1 MPEMLLAK
9 LYLGWLTHVRRQ
21 RELGGHSL
29 LRLRSDHRTGINMFR
44 AKSERLLEAPE
55 RKNTGSRAAPD
66 TTTLRPRPATEL
78 LAARALMS

>member
-55 RKNTGSRAAPD
+55 ERTLRVERQP
-66 TTTLRPRPATEL
+66 TLRPCDRAPATEL
-78 LAARALMS
+78 LAAPTLMP

>member
-9 LYLGWLTHVRRQ
+9 LYLGWLMHVRRQ
-21 RELGGHSL
+21 RELGHSL
-29 LRLRSDHRTGINMFR
+29 LRLRSNHRTGINMFR